1 MRRTGKV
8 LLIVAVVASLGV
20 AGTVLAYAGG
30 WVVSVGPAR
39 LTANVATMPRGVEPS
54 VAKQD
59 GQAVISW
66 SAQEIA
72 PGVRMDHY
80 VVTAHS
86 ADEPPRPDIVHTLGA
101 GRGPAETVV
110 FTVAEM
116 TGGKW
121 CWSVAPKYRGWT
133 GETSRLSQR
142 LVFPAAPA
150 PRVAA
155 TPGKGPAAKPAPA
168 TAAAEPA
175 ASSAPAGEAGAE
187 PATSPPTAPEPAP
200 ATPESEQPESA
211 PRPVLSAPDPA
222 GSSAS

>member
-1 MRRTGKV
+1 M
-8 LLIVAVVASLGV
+8 IVAVVASLGV

-39 LTANVATMPRGVEPS
+39 LTANVATMPQGVEPS
-54 VAKQD
+54 VARQD
-59 GQAVISW
+59 GQAVVSW

-86 ADEPPRPDIVHTLGA
+86 ADDPPRPDIIHTVGA
-101 GRGPAETVV
+101 GRGPAETLV
-110 FTVAEM
+110 FTMAEM

-121 CWSVAPKYRGWT
+121 RWSVAPKYRGWT
-133 GETSRLSQR
+133 GEMSRLSQR

-155 TPGKGPAAKPAPA
+155 TPGKGPATKPAPA
-168 TAAAEPA
+168 TAAA
-175 ASSAPAGEAGAE
+175 SGAPAGEAGAE
-187 PATSPPTAPEPAP
+187 PATPPPTAPEPAP
-200 ATPESEQPESA
+200 ATSDSEQPESA
-211 PRPVLSAPDPA
+211 PQPVLSAPDPA